1 MKAKKGSVQS
11 YRDLIA
17 WQRSFALAIE
27 CYRVALTLPAYERFG
42 LASRR
47 AASSVPFNIAEGNG
61 RMGTGDYVRFL
72 RIAHGSLREL
82 ETHVLLAE
90 ALGYIDPAT
99 SNRLQGMAAETGKLL
114 GGLIRSLVRKQEWSR
129 AAAR

>member
-1 MKAKKGSVQS
+1 MRS

-42 LASRR
+42 LASQLRR
-47 AASSVPFNIAEGNG
+47 AASSVPFNVAEGNG

-114 GGLIRSLVRKQEWSR
+114 GGLIKSLVRKQEGSR
-129 AAAR
+129 AAAT